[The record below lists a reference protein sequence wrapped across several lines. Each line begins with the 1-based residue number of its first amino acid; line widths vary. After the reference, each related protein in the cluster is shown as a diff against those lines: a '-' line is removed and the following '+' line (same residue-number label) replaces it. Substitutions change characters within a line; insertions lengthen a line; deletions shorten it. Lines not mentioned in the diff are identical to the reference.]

1 MKGRFQ
7 SLKEL
12 RIQVSSELK
21 HEYAKFWV
29 ICCIIIHNL
38 AIDIEGA
45 VERWDEDGTN
55 FHPGGAQ
62 GHNSEDEDNRGR
74 DGEEEDVDET
84 GNGTLLNVE
93 AEQSRLNLMEHLF
106 CTWPLRRND

>member
-1 MKGRFQ
+1 MSMRSFGLFAV
-7 SLKEL
+7 SLFTIWPLISKEL
-12 RIQVSSELK
+12 QK
-21 HEYAKFWV
+21 
-29 ICCIIIHNL
+29 
-38 AIDIEGA
+38 
-45 VERWDEDGTN
+45 DGTN

-74 DGEEEDVDET
+74 DGEEENVDET

-106 CTWPLRRND
+106 RTWPLRRND